1 VDPPASARHRTD
13 LSSRTV
19 LARETTNESKEEQL
33 MAESPTLRELIGDPQ
48 ILVAM
53 GAHDPLTALIAQ
65 RAGFDALYHGGYA
78 VAAHHHG
85 LPDIGIVGL
94 AEMVESLRRV
104 TGVSATPV
112 MADCDT
118 GYGDVPSVKRVVME
132 MEAAG
137 AAAVQIEDQVFPKRC
152 GHLDGKRVIP
162 SDDMVAK
169 IRAAAAARRSPETLI
184 IARTDSL
191 QPLGLDEAID
201 RCNTYAEAGADL
213 LFVDAPRTVEQLAEI
228 ARRVDAPSL
237 ANMSET
243 GRTPALSAG
252 ELQELGYRVVIFPAT
267 QTWTIAHAVETV
279 CREVRQ
285 HGTTRGFADRLM
297 PFEELNEL
305 LGISRWEAV
314 ESDAAQAS
322 SAY

>member
-1 VDPPASARHRTD
+1 MPD
-13 LSSRTV
+13 
-19 LARETTNESKEEQL
+19 
-33 MAESPTLRELIGDPQ
+33 SPTLRERIDDPE

-104 TGVSATPV
+104 TSVTATPV
-112 MADCDT
+112 MADCDN
-118 GYGDVPSVKRVVME
+118 GYGEVPSVKRVVRE

-152 GHLDGKRVIP
+152 GHLDGKRVI
-162 SDDMVAK
+162 SRDEMVVK
-169 IRAAAAARRSPETLI
+169 IRVAVATRRSPETLI
-184 IARTDSL
+184 IARTDAL
-191 QPLGLDEAID
+191 QPLGVDEAID
-201 RCNTYAEAGADL
+201 RCNAYAEAGADL
-213 LFVDAPRTVEQLAEI
+213 LFVDAARTAEQLAEI
-228 ARRVDAPSL
+228 ARRVDGPSL

-243 GRTPALSAG
+243 GRTPALSAA
-252 ELQELGYRVVIFPAT
+252 ELQELGYGVVIFPAT
-267 QTWTIAHAVETV
+267 QTWTIAHAVEAV
-279 CREVRQ
+279 CQEVRR

-297 PFEELNEL
+297 PFDEFNEL
-305 LGISRWEAV
+305 LGISQWEAV
-314 ESDAAQAS
+314 ETDPAPSV
-322 SAY
+322 